1 MNTEKGQEGRV
12 TIQQVKKER
21 KETEKKDRNIILKH
35 LFKQRSESVGS
46 IDILNKRKGEEE
58 TDRKQREIFKKN
70 LKKIRRVIRTSPK
83 RKTTESKTEE
93 AKKMERITQM

>member
-21 KETEKKDRNIILKH
+21 KETEKKDRNTILKH

-58 TDRKQREIFKKN
+58 DRQEAERNLLKNFEKNKKSN
-70 LKKIRRVIRTSPK
+70 QNSTK
-83 RKTTESKTEE
+83 EE
-93 AKKMERITQM
+93 NNRI